1 MMTQGRRPAWRAY
14 LLLSRISNLP
24 TIWSNV
30 IAGAAASGAAFAP
43 FDIGRLAA
51 GVSFLYTA
59 GMFLNDVFDRDFD
72 RTHRPDRP
80 IPAGDV
86 GSTSAA
92 RAAAVLIGVGLA
104 LISAQSRNLT
114 SLPWSVG
121 LVVAI
126 LYYNWRHKRDPLG
139 PLWMGLCR
147 GLVYCVAAAAV
158 AATVSPRVFIAAA
171 AITFYV
177 VVLTQIAKR
186 LGQRASRVVPL
197 LLAGI
202 SLVDAIVV
210 VASGGQIALALLAV
224 VCGVLTLGL
233 QRVVPGT

>member
-1 MMTQGRRPAWRAY
+1 MTGSRRSKWRAY

-24 TIWSNV
+24 TVWSNV
-30 IAGAAASGAAFAP
+30 IAGAVVSGAALAP
-43 FDIGRLAA
+43 IDIGRLAA

-59 GMFLNDVFDRDFD
+59 GMFLNDVFDREFD
-72 RTHRPDRP
+72 ARHRPDRP

-86 GSTSAA
+86 RPTAA
-92 RAAAVLIGVGLA
+92 GLAAALLIGAGLA
-104 LISAQSRNLT
+104 MISAQSGNLVPR
-114 SLPWSVG
+114 LWSAG
-121 LVVAI
+121 LVATI

-158 AATVSPRVFIAAA
+158 ASTVSARVGAAA
-171 AITFYV
+171 AVMTLYV
-177 VVLTQIAKR
+177 VVLTLIAKR
-186 LGQRASRVVPL
+186 LGQRASAVVPL

-202 SLVDAIVV
+202 SVVDATVV
-210 VASGGQIALALLAV
+210 MVSGGPLPLALVAI
-224 VCGVLTLGL
+224 VCGVLTLGF